1 MLLLKRK
8 SFEVEAGSPIV
19 TGEEAGVVA
28 QAADIVAAA
37 EAEAAKIIESAKAA
51 YEDEKNRGYADG
63 LAAARQDEIEKKL
76 GLVDE
81 AVLYMEKVE
90 GRMGELVLKA
100 MKKCVAEIG
109 DKELVVQIVHKSMQ
123 AIVRAQRQVKI
134 KVASDMVE
142 VVKTRLAKI
151 LESFPSVAFAEV
163 VEDPHLVGTACVVE
177 TDAGSV
183 EASID
188 GQLTA
193 IEKSIRRSFSRD
205 ERG

>member
-8 SFEVEAGSPIV
+8 SFEIEAGSPIV

-37 EAEAAKIIESAKAA
+37 EAEAARIIETAKEAF
-51 YEDEKNRGYADG
+51 ESEKNRGYVEG
-63 LAAARQDEIEKKL
+63 LAAARQDELEKKL
-76 GLVDE
+76 GLVDD
-81 AVLYMEKVE
+81 AVTYMEKIE
-90 GRMGELVLKA
+90 GRMGDLVVKA

-109 DKELVVQIVHKSMQ
+109 DKELVVQIVRKSMQ

-134 KVASDMVE
+134 KVAPEMVE
-142 VVKTRLAKI
+142 TVKERLSNI
-151 LESFPSVAFAEV
+151 LEQFPSVAFAEV
-163 VEDPHLVGTACVVE
+163 VEDSHLTGTGCVVE

-188 GQLTA
+188 GQLAA
-193 IEKSIRRSFSRD
+193 IEKSVRRSFSRE

>member
-8 SFEVEAGSPIV
+8 SFEIEAGSSIV

-37 EAEAAKIIESAKAA
+37 EAEAGRIVEAAKEAFES
-51 YEDEKNRGYADG
+51 EKNRGYAEG
-63 LAAARQDEIEKKL
+63 LAAARQDELEKKL
-76 GLVDE
+76 GIVDD
-81 AVLYMEKVE
+81 AVSYMEKVE
-90 GRMGELVLKA
+90 GRMGDLVLKA

-109 DKELVVQIVHKSMQ
+109 DKELIVQIVRKSMQ

-134 KVASDMVE
+134 KVAPEMVGI
-142 VVKTRLAKI
+142 VKERLSGI
-151 LESFPSVAFAEV
+151 LEQFPSVAFAEV
-163 VEDPHLVGTACVVE
+163 VEDAHLTGTACVVE

-188 GQLTA
+188 GQLAA
-193 IEKSIRRSFSRD
+193 IEKSIKRSFSR
-205 ERG
+205 ESRG

>member
-8 SFEVEAGSPIV
+8 SFEVEAGTPVV

-37 EAEAAKIIESAKAA
+37 EAEAVRIVEAAKESFEA
-51 YEDEKNRGYADG
+51 EKNRGYVEG
-63 LAAARQDEIEKKL
+63 LAAARQDELEKKL
-76 GLVDE
+76 GLVDD
-81 AVLYMEKVE
+81 AVAYMEKVE
-90 GRMGELVLKA
+90 GRMGDLVVKA

-109 DKELVVQIVHKSMQ
+109 EKELIVQIVRKSMQ

-134 KVASDMVE
+134 KVAPEMVE
-142 VVKTRLAKI
+142 TVKERLSNI
-151 LESFPSVAFAEV
+151 LEQFPSVAFAEV
-163 VEDPHLVGTACVVE
+163 VEDAHLTGTACVVE

-188 GQLTA
+188 GQLAA
-193 IEKSIRRSFSRD
+193 IEKSIKRSFSRD